1 MGRVAITDRIKNY
14 YQDTRAELKRVVWP
28 TRREAMRLTLLVVAV
43 TVALGIG
50 LGAVDL
56 VFERLVLLLVR

>member
-1 MGRVAITDRIKNY
+1 MGSVAITDKIVDY
-14 YQDTRAELKRVVWP
+14 YQDTQAELKKVVWP

-43 TVALGIG
+43 TVALAIA

-56 VFERLVLLLVR
+56 VFERLVLLLLR

>member
-1 MGRVAITDRIKNY
+1 MERIVNY

-28 TRREAMRLTLLVVAV
+28 TRREAVRLTLLVVAV
-43 TVALGIG
+43 TVALGIA

>member
-28 TRREAMRLTLLVVAV
+28 TRREAVRLTLLVVAV

-56 VFERLVLLLVR
+56 MFERLVLLLVR

>member
-14 YQDTRAELKRVVWP
+14 YQDTRAELKRVVCP
-28 TRREAMRLTLLVVAV
+28 TRREAMLLTLLVVAV

>member
-1 MGRVAITDRIKNY
+1 MAITDKITNY
-14 YQDTRAELKRVVWP
+14 YQDTRAELKKVVWP

-43 TVALGIG
+43 TVALAIA

>member
-1 MGRVAITDRIKNY
+1 MAITDKIVDY
-14 YQDTRAELKRVVWP
+14 YQDTQAELKKVVWP

-43 TVALGIG
+43 TVALAIA

-56 VFERLVLLLVR
+56 VFERLVLLLLR

>member
-28 TRREAMRLTLLVVAV
+28 TRREAVRLTLLVVAV